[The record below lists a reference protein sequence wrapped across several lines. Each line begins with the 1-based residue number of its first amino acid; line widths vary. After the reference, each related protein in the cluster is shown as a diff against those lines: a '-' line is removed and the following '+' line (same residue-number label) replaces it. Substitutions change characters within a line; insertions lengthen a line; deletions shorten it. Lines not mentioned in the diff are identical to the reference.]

1 MNIPY
6 ITNTEEN
13 RDFFEPGGSKRLCD
27 ILSACLDKEDTIPIA
42 NKNSILVSGINLAR
56 SVAKSENV
64 KFNLMQAGLGVI
76 ITNILTDSEFHA
88 ALANATKE
96 GIAMEGE
103 SSSVL
108 SSRSAVLESACLTM
122 RGLCIHDDLR
132 REMSCAHDNGKFFIN
147 APQVVPSL
155 MKLSA
160 SFKLFPGLASAALA
174 AARNLI
180 TTEEAVQVMTQ
191 NGAMTLPSAI
201 LSYPDATV
209 NLVRSLIGVMRN
221 LCADDMRKD
230 RLVADGTLQLLVS
243 AMSKDTY
250 SSDAILMEH
259 AIACLAAMSL
269 RNPSNATRIV
279 ECGSVDLIVKAM
291 RNFQEKS
298 SALLRQG
305 CLCIRNIAAR
315 CVELRGTLLDAGVE
329 SVLRDAGRH
338 QDVIDEAY
346 AALRDLECEVQ
357 FVKFNAEGGV
367 FESAYD
373 HFGGEGKKLNFNP
386 VYDDTADIQA
396 RVQNEAQ
403 APFKADGSHND
414 RSDHHMDHDHDHEHE
429 HAHQHHTH
437 EHDESC
443 CSSSSS
449 ASASGHSHD
458 HSHAH
463 GV

>member
-1 MNIPY
+1 MSANTNAVLVAG
-6 ITNTEEN
+6 IT
-13 RDFFEPGGSKRLCD
+13 
-27 ILSACLDKEDTIPIA
+27 
-42 NKNSILVSGINLAR
+42 LAR

-64 KFNLMQAGLGVI
+64 KFNLMQAGMGSI
-76 ITNILTDSEFHA
+76 ITRIATDPEFHTA
-88 ALANATKE
+88 VANSLKS
-96 GIAMEGE
+96 GDSG
-103 SSSVL
+103 SSSDIL
-108 SSRSAVLESACLTM
+108 SSRSAVLEASCLTM

-132 REMSCAHDNGKFFIN
+132 RDMSCAHDNGKFFIN
-147 APQVVPSL
+147 APLLVPSL

-160 SFKLFPGLASAALA
+160 SFKLFPSLASAALA

-191 NGAMTLPSAI
+191 NGAMTLPFAI
-201 LSYPDATV
+201 LSYPNATV
-209 NLVRSLIGVMRN
+209 SLVRSLIGVMRN

-230 RLVADGTLQLLVS
+230 RLVSDGTLGLLVA

-250 SSDAILMEH
+250 NTDAILMEH

-279 ECGSVDLIVKAM
+279 ECGAVELVVKAM
-291 RNFQEKS
+291 RAFQEKS

-396 RVQNEAQ
+396 RVQTEAQ

-414 RSDHHMDHDHDHEHE
+414 RNDHNHEHS
-429 HAHQHHTH
+429 HGHGHH
-437 EHDESC
+437 EHDENC
-443 CSSSSS
+443 CSVNS
-449 ASASGHSHD
+449 AAGQTHSHD
-458 HSHAH
+458 HSHA
-463 GV
+463 